1 MPVPAKLYG
10 PVAKNIYRRGV
21 TALVIFLLV
30 LAGLEYL
37 VFDLVVPKTATL
49 TIPQK
54 WRMLPLR
61 QSRTIV
67 HGFLG
72 EPIPQKNATDSAY
85 EEWGSGS
92 KGKRYLLRIG
102 YASDTIVV
110 SYAIYYH
117 YTNRLVDKD
126 YLIDSVSVR
135 E

>member
-1 MPVPAKLYG
+1 MPVPTQLYD
-10 PVAKNIYRRGV
+10 PNTKNTYRNIII
-21 TALVIFLLV
+21 ALVIFLLV
-30 LAGLEYL
+30 MAGLKYL
-37 VFDLVVPKTATL
+37 VYDIVIPKTAAL

-72 EPIPQKNATDSAY
+72 EPIPQKKATDSTY

-102 YASDTIVV
+102 FASDTVAV
-110 SYAIYYH
+110 SYAIHYH
-117 YTNRLVDKD
+117 YTNWLVDKD
-126 YLIDSVSVR
+126 YLIDSASVR